1 MRCSIIAAIGLML
14 TAMAGPALAQ
24 SAGSIPPRTG
34 TAPIQRSINASEVER
49 LLRAQ
54 GYAAVDKISDTE
66 FVVLTED
73 ELKFSVG
80 LTACDVQGQPPGCLG
95 LSILASWGM
104 EPGDRAKLVPVVETI
119 NSQYR
124 IAKVMMIDQA
134 IFMERYVI
142 TDGGVTLD
150 HIAEELGQFEISAGL
165 LLDAMI
171 KALGL

>member
-1 MRCSIIAAIGLML
+1 MRCSIIAFAGLML
-14 TAMAGPALAQ
+14 AVIAGPALAQ
-24 SAGSIPPRTG
+24 STGSIPARTG
-34 TAPIQRSINASEVER
+34 TAPIQRSINVGEVER

-54 GYAAVDKISDTE
+54 GYAAVDKVSETE
-66 FVVLTED
+66 FIVLTEN
-73 ELKFSVG
+73 ELKFSVA

-95 LSILASWGM
+95 LSILASWSM

-124 IAKVMMIDQA
+124 IAKVMMIDEA
-134 IFMERYVI
+134 VLLERYVI

-165 LLDAMI
+165 LIDAMV

>member
-1 MRCSIIAAIGLML
+1 MRCSIIAAAGLML
-14 TAMAGPALAQ
+14 AVIAGPALAQ
-24 SAGSIPPRTG
+24 SAGTIAPRTG
-34 TAPIQRSINASEVER
+34 TAPIQRTLNTGEVER

-54 GYAAVDKISDTE
+54 GYAAVDKVSDTE
-66 FVVLTED
+66 FTVLTENA
-73 ELKFSVG
+73 LKFSVG

-95 LSILASWGM
+95 LSILASWSM

-150 HIAEELGQFEISAGL
+150 HIAEELGQFEISADL
-165 LLDAMI
+165 LLAAMI
-171 KALGL
+171 TALGL